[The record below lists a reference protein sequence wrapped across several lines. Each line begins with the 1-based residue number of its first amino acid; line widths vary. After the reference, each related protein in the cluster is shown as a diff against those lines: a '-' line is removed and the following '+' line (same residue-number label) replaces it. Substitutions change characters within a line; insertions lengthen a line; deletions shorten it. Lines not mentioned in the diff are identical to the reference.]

1 MQPVMIKIEDYLKNE
16 IVGLLKEASSGC
28 DDGYG
33 GTNIVIFDDSF
44 EEVAIDIIKMIK
56 ASFIVNNNS

>member
-1 MQPVMIKIEDYLKNE
+1 MIKIEDYLKSE
-16 IVGLLKEASSGC
+16 IVGILKEASSGC

-44 EEVAIDIIKMIK
+44 DEVATDIIYMIR
-56 ASFIVNNNS
+56 ASFIVKSSS